1 MEQVIEEP
9 GNKELSQKKRISR
22 RLPKSIRPEE
32 FKELIKVIIDKDK
45 ISKIAFLLA
54 YASGLRISEVLRVK
68 KENFLSD
75 GFVFIEESKY
85 GVERKVPKPKGWRDE
100 FFKFLPL
107 KKDISISSSSRK
119 LQRRFK
125 KYSKKA
131 KLDPKYTFHSL
142 RHGFATRCLESGM
155 PLNQVQVLLGHS
167 NISTTSVY
175 VKANP
180 KDALKSYEDLF

>member
-1 MEQVIEEP
+1 MEQETKEETI
-9 GNKELSQKKRISR
+9 KELSQKKRKTR
-22 RLPKSIRPEE
+22 KLPKSIRPEE
-32 FKELIKVIIDKDK
+32 FKELIKVIPDKDRY
-45 ISKIAFLLA
+45 SKTAFLLA

-68 KENFLSD
+68 QENFLSD
-75 GFVFIEESKY
+75 GFVFIEQSKY
-85 GVERKVPKPKGWRDE
+85 GVERKTPKPKGWREE
-100 FFKFLPL
+100 FFKLLPL
-107 KKDISISSSSRK
+107 QKKLSIAAGSRT

-131 KLDPKYTFHSL
+131 KLNPAYTFHSL

-180 KDALKSYEDLF
+180 KDALKSYEELF